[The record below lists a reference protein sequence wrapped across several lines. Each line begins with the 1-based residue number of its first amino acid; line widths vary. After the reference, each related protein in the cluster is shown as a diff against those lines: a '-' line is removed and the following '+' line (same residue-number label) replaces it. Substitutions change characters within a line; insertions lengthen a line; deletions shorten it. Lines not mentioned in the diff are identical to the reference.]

1 MPDFEQ
7 MTEREIQGFK
17 RDIVLQIRD
26 LREQSRAAQ
35 MVLEAKRAASDAK
48 WAKASRIATSR
59 VGGGDLHSEET
70 ETLFALP
77 DDELDALDTGP
88 LTREQRR
95 AMRDARIVVAS
106 VSATA
111 DLPVNGTETRG

>member
-7 MTEREIQGFK
+7 MTEREIQDFK
-17 RDIVLQIRD
+17 RDIVYEIRE
-26 LREQSRAAQ
+26 LREQARAAQ
-35 MVLEAKRAASDAK
+35 LVLEAKRAASDAK

-70 ETLFALP
+70 ETLYALP
-77 DDELDALDTGP
+77 DDDLDALDTGP

-106 VSATA
+106 VGASANV
-111 DLPVNGTETRG
+111 PVNGTETVG